1 MCLDMCVS
9 DYHTSPFCQCWFVH
23 CILKYNV
30 VSMRGG
36 GRKEQKFVEKMYDV
50 TFLVFFFF
58 FFFLILLFIDS
69 VISSSSS
76 IITFTCECISLSL
89 LYYIIYHDITKS

>member
-50 TFLVFFFF
+50 TSLIFFFSP
-58 FFFLILLFIDS
+58 LILLFIDS
-69 VISSSSS
+69 VISSYSS